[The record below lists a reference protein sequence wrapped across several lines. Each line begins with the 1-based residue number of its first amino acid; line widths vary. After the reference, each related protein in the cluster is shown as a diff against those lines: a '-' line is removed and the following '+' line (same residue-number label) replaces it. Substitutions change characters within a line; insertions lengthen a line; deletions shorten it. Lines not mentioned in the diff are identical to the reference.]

1 MEDIFNT
8 LLKFSLSFC
17 AVPPTTMAFLTQIA
31 QAVLPHLAPLTAQRL
46 TVNHLDWMT
55 TLGYTA
61 DLTRV
66 PPEDPV
72 TVMGLRFPNRI
83 GLAAGFDPTGRA
95 VSALGSFGFGHIE
108 IGTVR
113 PQNFRSTAPHRIR
126 RFNKEEAITVSGQ
139 EAGIPFDALRAN
151 LKSAEAYALRG
162 GILGLNLSLKD
173 ASPERLVAAAA
184 LADYCTLAAED
195 LPPDAIT
202 QCLARVKAGYSG
214 NVPLVLKLSADMEES
229 AFLRLLDTAAE
240 NVDGLIL
247 TGPSQIGTV
256 AGHELT
262 DGTRLSG
269 APLKERAL
277 RALTLAA
284 DHLKGDLPLI
294 ASGGILS
301 EKDCLER
308 LEAGAS
314 LVQLF
319 SGFVFKGPKWVADCV
334 DAAARWAQKN

>member
-1 MEDIFNT
+1 
-8 LLKFSLSFC
+8 
-17 AVPPTTMAFLTQIA
+17 MAFLTQIA

-46 TVNHLDWMT
+46 TVGHLDWLT

-61 DLTRV
+61 DMTRV
-66 PPEDPV
+66 PAEDPV

-113 PQNFRSTAPHRIR
+113 SPDFHSTTPHGIR
-126 RFNKEEAITVSGQ
+126 RFNKEEAITESGHG
-139 EAGIPFDALRAN
+139 AGISFADLQTH
-151 LKSAEAYALRG
+151 LKSAQAYALRG
-162 GILGLNLSLKD
+162 GVLGLNLSLKD
-173 ASPERLVAAAA
+173 ASPERLSEAAT
-184 LADYCTLAAED
+184 LADYLTLAAED
-195 LPPDAIT
+195 LSPDDIT
-202 QCLARVKAGYSG
+202 QRLTTVKASYSDTA
-214 NVPLVLKLSADMEES
+214 PLVLKLSADIEES
-229 AFLRLLDTAAE
+229 AFLKLLDTAAE
-240 NVDGLIL
+240 TVNGLIL

-256 AGHELT
+256 EGHELAA
-262 DGTRLSG
+262 GTRLSG

-277 RALTLAA
+277 RSLTLAT

-294 ASGGILS
+294 ASGGVLS

-334 DAAARWAQKN
+334 DAAARWAQNP